1 MIMNWAW
8 TRLPPVMERT
18 LADDLKAA
26 LFVFTGV
33 MLGYLIFAPG
43 DASLLL
49 GALIGLALVI
59 VVLNVVRGVRRRR
72 HP

>member
-1 MIMNWAW
+1 MNWDW

-33 MLGYLIFAPG
+33 ILGYLVFGP
-43 DASLLL
+43 DTSLLL
-49 GALIGLALVI
+49 GALIGLVIAI
-59 VVLNVVRGVRRRR
+59 VVLNVVRAVRRRR
-72 HP
+72 LP